1 MLPTSRND
9 LLIKP
14 VDLEEWQVEAL
25 QAVRSDGNWKTIVR
39 QKMETVIP
47 GITAESQELG
57 FTTRRPLELD

>member
-25 QAVRSDGNWKTIVR
+25 QAVRSGGNWKAIVR

-47 GITAESQELG
+47 GITAEAQELG